1 MEVYVFRKDRWH
13 QISLPADTE
22 SWTSEERQ
30 MYGTLVMSY
39 SEKGFSKEKSEQLAE
54 AFLFQQKHH
63 GLRYEKQMEQLMR
76 GL

>member
-1 MEVYVFRKDRWH
+1 
-13 QISLPADTE
+13 
-22 SWTSEERQ
+22 